1 MGRPTKLNA
10 ETQKRFIDGLRL
22 GLTYKLAASYAGID
36 ISSFHLWM
44 QKGREQ
50 SEGIY
55 SDFSDAVKEA
65 EGLCAGSGDCGYC
78 SAHMSRI
85 VEAAEA
91 GQWQSSAWVMERRF
105 GYSAKQEVKVGAAE
119 DSLEGAEDLIAKV
132 AEVAQ
137 ALKGAEAGEDE
148 R

>member
-36 ISSFHLWM
+36 ISSFYLWM

-55 SDFSDAVKEA
+55 SDFSDAVKAA
-65 EGLCAGSGDCGYC
+65 EGLCA
-78 SAHMSRI
+78 AQHMGRI
-85 VEAAEA
+85 MKAAEA
-91 GQWQSSAWVMERRF
+91 GHWQSSAWVMERRF

-137 ALKGAEAGEDE
+137 ALKGSTDE
-148 R
+148 SD

>member
-22 GLTYKLAASYAGID
+22 GLTYKLAASYAGIEY
-36 ISSFHLWM
+36 STFKLWM
-44 QKGREQ
+44 QKGRLE
-50 SEGIY
+50 EGTIY
-55 SDFSDAVKEA
+55 SAFLAAVKEA
-65 EGLCAGSGDCGYC
+65 EGLCA
-78 SAHMSRI
+78 AQHMSRI

-91 GQWQSSAWVMERRF
+91 GHWQSSAWVMERRF

-137 ALKGAEAGEDE
+137 ALKGSTDE
-148 R
+148 SD

>member
-65 EGLCAGSGDCGYC
+65 EGLCA
-78 SAHMSRI
+78 AQHMSRI

>member
-55 SDFSDAVKEA
+55 SDFFDAVKAA
-65 EGLCAGSGDCGYC
+65 EGICA
-78 SAHMSRI
+78 AQHMGRI
-85 VEAAEA
+85 MKAAEA
-91 GQWQSSAWVMERRF
+91 GHWQSSAWVMERRF

-137 ALKGAEAGEDE
+137 ALKGSTDE
-148 R
+148 QD

>member
-36 ISSFHLWM
+36 ISSFYLWM

-55 SDFSDAVKEA
+55 SDFFDAVKAA
-65 EGLCAGSGDCGYC
+65 EGLCA
-78 SAHMSRI
+78 AQHMGRI
-85 VEAAEA
+85 MKAAEA
-91 GQWQSSAWVMERRF
+91 GHWQSSAWVMERRF

-137 ALKGAEAGEDE
+137 ALKGSTDE
-148 R
+148 QD

>member
-10 ETQKRFIDGLRL
+10 QTQKRFIDGLRL

-36 ISSFHLWM
+36 ISTFHLWM

-55 SDFSDAVKEA
+55 LEFSDAVKAA
-65 EGLCAGSGDCGYC
+65 EGMCA
-78 SAHMSRI
+78 AQHMGRI
-85 VEAAEA
+85 MKAAEA

-105 GYSAKQEVKVGAAE
+105 GYSARQEVTVGAVE
-119 DSLEGAEDLIAKV
+119 DNLEGAEDLISRV
-132 AEVAQ
+132 ADIAES
-137 ALKGAEAGEDE
+137 LKGSKTGEDGA
-148 R
+148 

>member
-36 ISSFHLWM
+36 TSTFHLWM

-55 SDFSDAVKEA
+55 SEFFDAVKAA
-65 EGLCAGSGDCGYC
+65 EGLCA
-78 SAHMSRI
+78 AQHMGRI
-85 VEAAEA
+85 MKAAEA

-132 AEVAQ
+132 AE
-137 ALKGAEAGEDE
+137 GAEALKAGKADEDE

>member
-1 MGRPTKLNA
+1 
-10 ETQKRFIDGLRL
+10 
-22 GLTYKLAASYAGID
+22 
-36 ISSFHLWM
+36 M

-55 SDFSDAVKEA
+55 SDFSDAVKAA
-65 EGLCAGSGDCGYC
+65 EGLCA
-78 SAHMSRI
+78 AQHMGRI
-85 VEAAEA
+85 MKAAEA
-91 GQWQSSAWVMERRF
+91 GHWQSSAWVMERRF

-137 ALKGAEAGEDE
+137 ALKGSTDE
-148 R
+148 SD